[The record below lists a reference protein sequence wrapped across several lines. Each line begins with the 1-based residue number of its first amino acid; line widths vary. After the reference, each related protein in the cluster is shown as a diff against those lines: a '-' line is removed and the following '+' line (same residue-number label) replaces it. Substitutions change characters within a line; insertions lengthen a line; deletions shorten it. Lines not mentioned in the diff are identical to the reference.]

1 MVLRL
6 SAWGIFL
13 LGAVGLLI
21 HSTLL
26 QTGHIRAGMFCFYTN
41 LSNLLVLVYELA
53 LAIAAGLPHSA
64 ALRLLTD
71 DTLSFSMA
79 LCTLVTHLVYQ
90 FILVP
95 DAKRNGKR
103 FADFGASFGNLCVHY
118 LTPLLVVAQWL
129 LLADKSSL
137 GWRSA
142 LWWLTLPLAYFAFA
156 MLRGRSGKPIGHTH
170 LVYPYPFLDL
180 PRLGWRKF
188 AGSVMGMLLSFFLL
202 GYGMM
207 WLGRLVGTP
216 LLFYVTSSASWQKQ
230 LSWPG
235 TSFPS
240 GREPIRHC
248 GGTHQTAYRLYAPH
262 VLRDAPPG
270 GDLPLRRAVRGAAF
284 PRRAAA
290 PAACRSTSPPSGV
303 E

>member
-118 LTPLLVVAQWL
+118 LTPLLDRKSVV
-129 LLADKSSL
+129 
-137 GWRSA
+137 
-142 LWWLTLPLAYFAFA
+142 
-156 MLRGRSGKPIGHTH
+156 
-170 LVYPYPFLDL
+170 
-180 PRLGWRKF
+180 
-188 AGSVMGMLLSFFLL
+188 
-202 GYGMM
+202 
-207 WLGRLVGTP
+207 
-216 LLFYVTSSASWQKQ
+216 
-230 LSWPG
+230 
-235 TSFPS
+235 
-240 GREPIRHC
+240 
-248 GGTHQTAYRLYAPH
+248 
-262 VLRDAPPG
+262 
-270 GDLPLRRAVRGAAF
+270 
-284 PRRAAA
+284 
-290 PAACRSTSPPSGV
+290 
-303 E
+303 

>member
-1 MVLRL
+1 MILRL

-53 LAIAAGLPHSA
+53 LAIAAGFPHSA

-118 LTPLLVVAQWL
+118 LTPLLVVAQWTKPL
-129 LLADKSSL
+129 
-137 GWRSA
+137 SA
-142 LWWLTLPLAYFAFA
+142 
-156 MLRGRSGKPIGHTH
+156 
-170 LVYPYPFLDL
+170 
-180 PRLGWRKF
+180 
-188 AGSVMGMLLSFFLL
+188 
-202 GYGMM
+202 
-207 WLGRLVGTP
+207 
-216 LLFYVTSSASWQKQ
+216 
-230 LSWPG
+230 
-235 TSFPS
+235 
-240 GREPIRHC
+240 
-248 GGTHQTAYRLYAPH
+248 
-262 VLRDAPPG
+262 
-270 GDLPLRRAVRGAAF
+270 GAA
-284 PRRAAA
+284 PY
-290 PAACRSTSPPSGV
+290 GG
-303 E
+303 

>member
-1 MVLRL
+1 MILQL

-95 DAKRNGKR
+95 SEMA
-103 FADFGASFGNLCVHY
+103 
-118 LTPLLVVAQWL
+118 
-129 LLADKSSL
+129 
-137 GWRSA
+137 SA
-142 LWWLTLPLAYFAFA
+142 LPTLVPASA
-156 MLRGRSGKPIGHTH
+156 T
-170 LVYPYPFLDL
+170 
-180 PRLGWRKF
+180 
-188 AGSVMGMLLSFFLL
+188 SVS
-202 GYGMM
+202 
-207 WLGRLVGTP
+207 
-216 LLFYVTSSASWQKQ
+216 
-230 LSWPG
+230 
-235 TSFPS
+235 
-240 GREPIRHC
+240 II
-248 GGTHQTAYRLYAPH
+248 
-262 VLRDAPPG
+262 
-270 GDLPLRRAVRGAAF
+270 
-284 PRRAAA
+284 
-290 PAACRSTSPPSGV
+290 
-303 E
+303 